1 MDCSQETAAH
11 GTGTGGPVRYNPCQ
25 RAPGIQTSVR
35 PGRHPS
41 ENGYYVNPPEQTVPW
56 PPIVFPMRILI
67 CIRTH
72 FRKINQM
79 SVDADME
86 SRRTSEIMEWFSS
99 NYTAEEIDH
108 VSGADSEPSM
118 EQRYLSVPTKL
129 PQLLHAKF
137 AGLPEDYEEHILE
150 KIYAAY
156 YSDTNE

>member
-1 MDCSQETAAH
+1 MVYKEKDAQLEDNRSTAYKFL
-11 GTGTGGPVRYNPCQ
+11 GV
-25 RAPGIQTSVR
+25 GIAGLIFV
-35 PGRHPS
+35 
-41 ENGYYVNPPEQTVPW
+41 
-56 PPIVFPMRILI
+56 ILFALDIIKLPMAVLFVIFLGI
-67 CIRTH
+67 GITH

-79 SVDADME
+79 SADADME

-118 EQRYLSVPTKL
+118 EQRYFIRSDKIAA
-129 PQLLHAKF
+129 LLHAKF

-156 YSDTNE
+156 YSDNNE

>member
-1 MDCSQETAAH
+1 M
-11 GTGTGGPVRYNPCQ
+11 
-25 RAPGIQTSVR
+25 
-35 PGRHPS
+35 
-41 ENGYYVNPPEQTVPW
+41 
-56 PPIVFPMRILI
+56 L
-67 CIRTH
+67 
-72 FRKINQM
+72 FR
-79 SVDADME
+79 SE

-118 EQRYLSVPTKL
+118 EQRYFIRSDKIAA
-129 PQLLHAKF
+129 LLHAKF

>member
-1 MDCSQETAAH
+1 MVYKEKDAQLEDNRSTAYTFL
-11 GTGTGGPVRYNPCQ
+11 GV
-25 RAPGIQTSVR
+25 GIAGLIFV
-35 PGRHPS
+35 
-41 ENGYYVNPPEQTVPW
+41 
-56 PPIVFPMRILI
+56 ILFALDIIKLPMADYMRVIFLGI
-67 CIRTH
+67 GITH

-79 SVDADME
+79 SADADME

-118 EQRYLSVPTKL
+118 EQRYFIRSDKIAA
-129 PQLLHAKF
+129 LLHAKF

-156 YSDTNE
+156 YSDNNE